1 MSGFMQWFKSKN
13 KMKRWMFLIVIG
25 ILLACYGLAEIL
37 VMKEI
42 SFQEVGK
49 VVVVFVLGFISIV
62 LGLIFLNK
70 RTMELLIEATDERME
85 NKKNVNVKSLIFNK
99 TVYDKGPN
107 IVVIG
112 GGTGLN
118 TVLSG
123 LKNYTSNLTAI
134 VTISDYGEEA
144 TNSRKALQM
153 LPLGDVK
160 DSMISLASK
169 EGEIDKLFNYEFKQ
183 GKLAGLRF
191 SDIYF
196 SAMKEI
202 NGNLGDAIIKSNEV
216 LGMIGK
222 VIPVTLDEMKIVAEL
237 ANGYIVEQKSR
248 IQEVISERLTKISRI
263 VLNPSNCKV
272 APGVVEAIKQADCV
286 IIGPGSLYT
295 NVIPN
300 LLVNGVA
307 KAIKESPAIKVYIS
321 NIMTEPGQTDE
332 FSVSD
337 HLKAIIEHCGKGMID
352 YCIYDTGEVIPEF
365 IKKYNKEGQELVEQ
379 DINRV
384 KGIKFLQRNLS
395 MVMNDHIRHDPNLV
409 ATSIIELIC
418 DDLKYQ
424 DKQNDPQ
431 YLMLNNKLR
440 EDKRISKIKKAMKKK
455 ETKKKVEKQT
465 KSARG
470 KSKFSNKY
478 KERIEAI
485 RQADEKLKETV
496 IPKETIKKESKQE
509 EQKEKPVTK
518 EIEKIEEVHTENQ
531 IKNMPEIEKENQIET
546 IPEIEVNEETQIEK
560 TEEITHVDLEQA
572 KANLEQVLAAAKAD
586 LEKIKAEKEGLE
598 TEETKTTKPNKTTTK
613 TTKTSKT
620 TKTAKTKQATE
631 ESEKAKT
638 AKPKSAR
645 GMRKKKQT
653 TEEV

>member
-1 MSGFMQWFKSKN
+1 MQWFKSCN

-42 SFQEVGK
+42 SFEEVGK
-49 VVVVFVLGFISIV
+49 VIVIFVLGFISIV

-70 RTMELLIEATDERME
+70 RTLEVLIESTDNRME
-85 NKKNVNVKSLIFNK
+85 NKKNVNLKSLIFNK
-99 TVYDKGPN
+99 TVYDQGPN

-144 TNSRKALQM
+144 TNSRRTLEM

-160 DSMISLASK
+160 DSIISLASK
-169 EGEIDKLFNYEFKQ
+169 EGEIANLFNYQFTK
-183 GKLAGLRF
+183 GKLEGLSF
-191 SDIYF
+191 LDIYF

-202 NGNLGDAIIKSNEV
+202 NGNLGDAVIKSNEV

-237 ANGYIVEQKSR
+237 ANGYLVEKKSK
-248 IQEVISERLTKISRI
+248 IQEVIEEKLTRI
-263 VLNPSNCKV
+263 NRVVLKPSNCKV
-272 APGVVEAIKQADCV
+272 APGVVEAIQKADCV

-332 FSVSD
+332 YSVSD
-337 HLKAIIEHCGKGMID
+337 HLNAIIEHCGNGLID

-379 DINRV
+379 DIDKVR
-384 KGIKFLQRNLS
+384 GIKFLQRNLS
-395 MVMNDHIRHDPNLV
+395 MIANDRVRHDPNLV
-409 ATSIIELIC
+409 AASVIELIC

-440 EDKRISKIKKAMKKK
+440 EEKRIGKIKKSMKKK
-455 ETKKKVEKQT
+455 ETKKNQGKRVKT
-465 KSARG
+465 ARG

-478 KERIEAI
+478 RSRIESI
-485 RQADEKLKETV
+485 READEKVRTQRSKKTMIDEEERENKDDRTEEVQVLQVPVQEITEHKKELTV
-496 IPKETIKKESKQE
+496 IEEPTIKE
-509 EQKEKPVTK
+509 
-518 EIEKIEEVHTENQ
+518 
-531 IKNMPEIEKENQIET
+531 EKENKEET
-546 IPEIEVNEETQIEK
+546 IEVEVTEDKKVETPKLTTQL
-560 TEEITHVDLEQA
+560 DLE
-572 KANLEQVLAAAKAD
+572 KARETLERALANARAD
-586 LEKIKAEKEGLE
+586 LEKDLERTKAKQEKEDDW
-598 TEETKTTKPNKTTTK
+598 EEKDKIEEASAEIEQGENKV
-613 TTKTSKT
+613 
-620 TKTAKTKQATE
+620 
-631 ESEKAKT
+631 KAP
-638 AKPKSAR
+638 KPKSAR
-645 GMRKKKQT
+645 GMKRKKQT
-653 TEEV
+653 T